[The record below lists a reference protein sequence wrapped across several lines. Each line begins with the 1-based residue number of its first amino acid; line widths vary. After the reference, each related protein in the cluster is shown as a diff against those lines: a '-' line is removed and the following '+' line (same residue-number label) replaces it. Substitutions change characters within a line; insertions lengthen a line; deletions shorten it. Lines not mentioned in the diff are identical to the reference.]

1 MVLQKKKPLN
11 NLTMK
16 KYLYI
21 AASLLLTITMQAQD
35 RPMPKQGPAP
45 SINIKKP
52 VTFVL
57 ENGLKVLVVE
67 NNKLPRVSFNLTLD
81 NTPFAEG
88 SKKGVT
94 DLVSSMIGNAT
105 ESISKDKFNE
115 EIDFLGANIN
125 FYESGASA
133 NGLSRYSARILELL
147 ADGALNPLF
156 TQEDFD
162 AERAKLIEGL
172 KADEKSASAIA
183 GRVQNVLTY
192 GKEHYNGEFTS
203 EETLKN
209 VTLQDVINHYNT
221 YFVPANAYLVIIGD
235 VKTKDVKK
243 KVEELFG
250 ADVWK
255 TASAPNLTYNDP
267 KDLQYSQINFV
278 DVPNAVQSEI
288 AMINL
293 SKLKMTDK
301 DYFAAI
307 LANQILG
314 GGGEGRLFL
323 NLREKHGWTYGSY
336 SNLGASKYISKFSS
350 TASVRNAVTDSAVVE
365 IFNELRKIRTDLV
378 SEEDL
383 KNAKAKY
390 IGNFVMQIEKPATIA
405 RYALNIKTLGL
416 PEDFYE
422 NYVKNINA
430 VTPEDV
436 RNAAKKYFLA
446 DNTRVVIVG
455 KAADVLPGLEAMS
468 AKEKMPIFYFDKY
481 GSKVDKPVVKKDI
494 PAGVTAQSIVKNY
507 IDAVG
512 GEKALKAVKT
522 ILVSAKG
529 TIQGQSLDMVSKI
542 SNKGMSTS
550 DISMGGMS
558 MMKQVI
564 GDKTGYQ
571 SVQGQK
577 KTIEGEELIKEKK
590 DAVPFVELS
599 FLADKTIVL
608 SGIESLN
615 GQDAY
620 AVLVGTTKYFYDV
633 KSGLRVAT
641 ENESGEGAQKRK
653 TMTYYADYVEV
664 KGVKFP
670 YKTTMDVGMPLEF
683 ITQDVKINEGVTDKD
698 FE

>member
-1 MVLQKKKPLN
+1 
-11 NLTMK
+11 MK

-35 RPMPKQGPAP
+35 RSMPKQGPAP

-57 ENGLKVLVVE
+57 KNGLKVLVVE

-81 NTPFAEG
+81 NAPFAEG

-172 KADEKSASAIA
+172 KSDEKSASAIA

-221 YFVPANAYLVIIGD
+221 YFVPANAYLVVIGD

-255 TASAPNLTYNDP
+255 TATAPNLTYNDP

-481 GSKVDKPVVKKDI
+481 GNKVDKPVVKKDI
-494 PAGVTAQSIVKNY
+494 PAGVTAQSVVKNY
-507 IDAVG
+507 IDAIG

-522 ILVSAKG
+522 VLVTAKG
-529 TIQGQSLDMVSKI
+529 TIQGRTLDMVSKF
-542 SNKGMSTS
+542 SNKGMLTS

-564 GDKTGYQ
+564 GDKSGYQ
-571 SVQGQK
+571 TIQGQK
-577 KTIEGEELIKEKK
+577 KAIEGEELVKEKK

-599 FLADKTIVL
+599 FLSDKTIVL

-620 AVLVGTTKYFYDV
+620 AVQVGTTKYFYDV
-633 KSGLRVAT
+633 KTGLRVAT

-670 YKTTMDVGMPLEF
+670 YKTTLDVGMPLEF

>member
-1 MVLQKKKPLN
+1 
-11 NLTMK
+11 MK

-67 NNKLPRVSFNLTLD
+67 NNKLPRVSYNLTLD
-81 NTPFAEG
+81 NSPFAEG

-94 DLVSSMIGNAT
+94 DLVSAMIGNAT
-105 ESISKDKFNE
+105 ETISKDKFNE
-115 EIDFLGANIN
+115 EIDFLGATIN

-156 TQEDFD
+156 TQADFD

-172 KADEKSASAIA
+172 KSDEKSTSAIA
-183 GRVQNVLTY
+183 ARVQNVLTF
-192 GKEHYNGEFTS
+192 GKDHYSGEFTS

-221 YFVPANAYLVIIGD
+221 YFVPANAYLVVIGD
-235 VKTKDVKK
+235 VKTKEVKE
-243 KVEELFG
+243 KVEQLFG

-255 TASAPNLTYNDP
+255 KATAPNLTYNDP

-288 AMINL
+288 ALVNL
-293 SKLKMTDK
+293 SRLKMNDK

-336 SNLGASKYISKFSS
+336 SNLGAGKYISKFSS
-350 TASVRNAVTDSAVVE
+350 TASVRNTVTDSAVVE
-365 IFNELRKIRTDLV
+365 IFNELKKIRTDLV
-378 SEEDL
+378 SAEDL
-383 KNAKAKY
+383 RNAKAKY

-430 VTPEDV
+430 VTPEDI
-436 RNAAKKYFLA
+436 RNAANKYFLA
-446 DNTRVVIVG
+446 NNTRVVIVG

-468 AKEKMPIFYFDKY
+468 AKEKMPIFYFDKF
-481 GSKVDKPVVKKDI
+481 GNKTEKPVVKKEI
-494 PAGVTAQSIVKNY
+494 PAGVTAQSVIIKHV
-507 IDAVG
+507 DAIG
-512 GEKALKAVKT
+512 GEKALKTVKT
-522 ILVSAKG
+522 LLVTSKG
-529 TIQGQSLDMVSKI
+529 TIQGQSLDMISKF
-542 SNKGMSTS
+542 SSKGMSAI
-550 DISMGGMS
+550 DISMSGMS

-564 GDKTGYQ
+564 GDKMGYQ
-571 SVQGQK
+571 TARGQK
-577 KTIEGEELIKEKK
+577 KNIEGDELVKEKK
-590 DAVPFVELS
+590 EAIPFIELNLLS
-599 FLADKTIVL
+599 DKTIVL
-608 SGIESLN
+608 NGIETIN

-620 AVLVGTTKYFYDV
+620 VIQAGTSRHFYDV
-633 KSGLRVAT
+633 KTGLRVAS

-653 TMTYYADYVEV
+653 VITSFNDYVDV
-664 KGVKFP
+664 KGVKVP
-670 YKTTMDVGMPLEF
+670 YKITLDVGMPLEF